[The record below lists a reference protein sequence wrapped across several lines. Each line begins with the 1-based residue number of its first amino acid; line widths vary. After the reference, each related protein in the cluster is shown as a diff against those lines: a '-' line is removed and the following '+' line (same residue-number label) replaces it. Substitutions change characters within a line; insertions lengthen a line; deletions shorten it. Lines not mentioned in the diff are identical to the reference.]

1 MQTVSIDRFEGGKA
15 VCETDARKH
24 ILIPLD
30 QLPAGAKEGDC
41 LDIDGGVI
49 VINHEETD
57 RRRQKALELQRR
69 LFGGG

>member
-1 MQTVSIDRFEGGKA
+1 MQTVSIDRFADGKA
-15 VCETDARKH
+15 VCETDARKR

-30 QLPAGAKEGDC
+30 RLPAGAKEGDC
-41 LDIDGGVI
+41 LDIDGDII

-69 LFGGG
+69 LFGG